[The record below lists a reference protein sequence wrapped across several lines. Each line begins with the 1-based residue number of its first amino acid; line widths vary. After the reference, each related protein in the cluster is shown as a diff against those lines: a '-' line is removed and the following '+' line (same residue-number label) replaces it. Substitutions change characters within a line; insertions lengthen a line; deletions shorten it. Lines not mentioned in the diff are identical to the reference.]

1 MDTTIKEALNEFFK
15 LKRNYETKI
24 MDNKKKIIN
33 NPTLS
38 NREKRSEYLKL
49 KPKCVNCQR
58 PGGSKFKITF
68 FSETDK
74 DEAYRQYSVICGIV
88 ADPCNLDIKIH
99 IGKTELLPNQL
110 NAIEK
115 EIKNYKNEVID
126 YKNKLLFGYLS
137 TENVLEK
144 FEELKDNINHY
155 TSLYEVY
162 FETYNIV
169 VDNEKKERELEETI
183 TEYYIHIEEIKNC
196 IKKMNETNNVQYARD
211 AVNIYTTILDP
222 LLNKIRSLKYNETMV
237 WQDENLNTCN
247 LIQTRYSI
255 SNLLYTSF
263 RDKVISYNVGLQAQT
278 KKNPLL
284 IIETDEVSIEEEEK
298 ETPQKSKEISYDEP
312 KYVDGGVKW
321 NNLEYQQIWNKMP
334 VKLKNILIT
343 NREWMKEFLFNCVS
357 AKAKGE
363 ACKFTAPKELIIP
376 PEVLPSGEYNFGV
389 KIYSDVFNK
398 LPKTL
403 QETYL
408 TFYSL
413 KDGVKNYNMLIV
425 SMNSLIEK
433 EVEFKRG
440 FF

>member
-155 TSLYEVY
+155 NSLYEVY

-211 AVNIYTTILDP
+211 AVNIYTTVLDP

-263 RDKVISYNVGLQAQT
+263 RDKVISYNVGLQVQPM
-278 KKNPLL
+278 KKPLL
-284 IIETDEVSIEEEEK
+284 IIESDEVLEP
-298 ETPQKSKEISYDEP
+298 ETQQKSKEISDDEP

-321 NNLEYQQIWNKMP
+321 NNYEYQQIWNNMP

-343 NREWMKEFLFNCVS
+343 NHQWMKDFMFNCVS
-357 AKAKGE
+357 AKSKGE
-363 ACKFTAPKELIIP
+363 ACKFTSPKELIIP
-376 PEVLPSGEYNFGV
+376 PEALPSGEYNFGV

-413 KDGVKNYNMLIV
+413 KDGVKNYNMLTD

-433 EVEFKRG
+433 DVGFKRG